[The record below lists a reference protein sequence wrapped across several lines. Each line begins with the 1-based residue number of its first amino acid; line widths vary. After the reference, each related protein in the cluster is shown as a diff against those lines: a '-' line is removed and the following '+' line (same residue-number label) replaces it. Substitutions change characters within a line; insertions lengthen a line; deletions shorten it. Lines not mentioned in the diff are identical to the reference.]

1 MYYIYYLD
9 HSHGCL
15 PTPPYL
21 LTYVFFFHLME
32 YPKLSSW
39 LAQILVNESKE
50 EYSFGTGQA

>member
-1 MYYIYYLD
+1 M
-9 HSHGCL
+9 S
-15 PTPPYL
+15 PRPPYL